1 MILSLILTAALSLP
15 AQACAEHAQA
25 AKAKDTV
32 RAVASAPA
40 GEKSYGKGV
49 TLKQEPISLKE
60 ALAKKDEL
68 KDKEILLKAK
78 VATVC
83 QASGCWLTLKEG
95 KTEVRVT
102 FANYS
107 FFVPKDSA
115 AKEAVMQGKLFEK
128 EITAAEARHYA
139 QDAKMPKEE
148 IAKITQPVKTPWFEA
163 TGLTLSQK

>member
-1 MILSLILTAALSLP
+1 MFISLLLAVSSFAMCTEHGSPDHHHGETAT
-15 AQACAEHAQA
+15 HA
-25 AKAKDTV
+25 V
-32 RAVASAPA
+32 SSAD
-40 GEKSYGKGV
+40 GKSFGKGI
-49 TLKQEPISLKE
+49 TLKEEPLSLKE

-68 KDKEILLKAK
+68 KDKEILVKAK

-83 QASGCWLTLKEG
+83 QAMGCWLTLKEG

-102 FANYS
+102 FSNYS

-115 AKEAVMQGKLFEK
+115 AKTAVMQGKLFDK

-139 QDAKMPKEE
+139 QDAKMPKAE

-163 TGLTLSQK
+163 TGITLSKN

>member
-1 MILSLILTAALSLP
+1 MILSLVLTAALSLP
-15 AQACAEHAQA
+15 AQACAEHAE
-25 AKAKDTV
+25 AKAKDTI
-32 RAVASAPA
+32 RAVASAPTA
-40 GEKSYGKGV
+40 EKSYGKGI
-49 TLKQEPISLKE
+49 TLKEEPISLKD

-68 KDKEILLKAK
+68 KDKEILVKAK

-83 QASGCWLTLKEG
+83 QAKGCWLTLKEG
-95 KTEVRVT
+95 ATEVRVT

-107 FFVPKDSA
+107 FFVPKNSA
-115 AKEAVMQGKLFEK
+115 TKEAVMQGKLFDK

-163 TGLTLSQK
+163 TGLTLSKK

>member
-1 MILSLILTAALSLP
+1 MILNLVLTAILSLP
-15 AQACAEHAQA
+15 AQACAEHAEAA
-25 AKAKDTV
+25 AKNKAAS
-32 RAVASAPA
+32 RAVASAE
-40 GEKSYGKGV
+40 GKSYGKGI

-68 KDKEILLKAK
+68 KDKEIVLKAK

-83 QASGCWLTLKEG
+83 QASGCWLTLQEG

-163 TGLTLSQK
+163 TGLTLSKK

>member
-1 MILSLILTAALSLP
+1 MILSLVLTAAFSLP
-15 AQACAEHAQA
+15 AHACAEHAE
-25 AKAKDTV
+25 AKAKGGT
-32 RAVASAPA
+32 RAVASAE
-40 GEKSYGKGV
+40 GKSYGKGI
-49 TLKQEPISLKE
+49 TLKEEPISLKD

-68 KDKEILLKAK
+68 KDKEILVKAK

-83 QASGCWLTLKEG
+83 QAKGCWLTLKEG
-95 KTEVRVT
+95 ATEVRVT

-107 FFVPKDSA
+107 FFVPKNSA
-115 AKEAVMQGKLFEK
+115 AKEAVMQGKLFDK

-163 TGLTLSQK
+163 TGLTLSKK